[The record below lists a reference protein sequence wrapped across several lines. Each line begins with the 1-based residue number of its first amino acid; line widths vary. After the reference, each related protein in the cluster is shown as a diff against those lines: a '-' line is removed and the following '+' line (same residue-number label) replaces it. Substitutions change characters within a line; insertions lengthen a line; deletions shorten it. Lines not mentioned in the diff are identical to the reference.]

1 MNDSLED
8 YLRFAQIERGLSNN
22 TLLSYRQDLLEYFSF
37 LKSLGITTWEVDAL
51 IIDSFFAQERDKG
64 KAIASISRMLSSLRK
79 FYQWLFRQNLIKQD
93 PLLRIDSPKKEKRL
107 PTAMSTT
114 EVTKLINMP
123 DTTTDL
129 GIRDRA
135 ILETLYATGMRVSEV
150 INLNEDSI
158 HEELHLIKVFG
169 KGSKQRL
176 IPISNVAMSWIKKY
190 QITVRNKT
198 LLESGKFERAIF
210 LNSRGGK

>member
-93 PLLRIDSPKKEKRL
+93 PLLRIDSPKKKK
-107 PTAMSTT
+107 
-114 EVTKLINMP
+114 VTYCY
-123 DTTTDL
+123 
-129 GIRDRA
+129 
-135 ILETLYATGMRVSEV
+135 EY
-150 INLNEDSI
+150 
-158 HEELHLIKVFG
+158 
-169 KGSKQRL
+169 
-176 IPISNVAMSWIKKY
+176 Y
-190 QITVRNKT
+190 
-198 LLESGKFERAIF
+198 
-210 LNSRGGK
+210 RGD